1 MLIFRVLGALLL
13 LFVGASVGWQLV
25 LFERRRYRQLCG
37 FVSLLRQMRT
47 QIDCF
52 SAPFGDIFA
61 SLDGDV
67 REMCGIVGEPSDL
80 GALLEA
86 TRLTLPREA
95 RALLFE
101 MAGLLGGGDKGE
113 QVRCCEYYLNALLPM
128 ADRARAELP
137 KRERVAL
144 FFPLLGAT
152 VLILLLL

>member
-1 MLIFRVLGALLL
+1 MLIFRALGALLL
-13 LFVGASVGWQLV
+13 LLVGVAIGWQLV
-25 LFERRRYRQLCG
+25 LLERRRYRQLCG

-52 SAPFGDIFA
+52 SAPFADIFA
-61 SLDGDV
+61 SLDGEL
-67 REMCGIVGEPSDL
+67 RAACGIEGEPSDL
-80 GALLEA
+80 GELLGM

-113 QVRCCEYYLNALLPM
+113 QVRCCEYYLKALLPM
-128 ADRARAELP
+128 ADEARAELP
-137 KRERVAL
+137 KKERMAL
-144 FFPLLGAT
+144 LLPLLCAA